1 MQNQLS
7 EFNGYF
13 QIDFINIYLYNDIFK
28 NMSVS
33 LLAQTL
39 KGSEIIKIGTEINEL
54 KRKGEKIANLTI
66 GDFDPAIFPI
76 PNGLKHGIIDAYHA
90 NHTNYPPA
98 DGVTAL
104 RESVSEFL
112 AERYQLEYETNQ
124 ILIAGG
130 SRPLI
135 YAAYL
140 ALVDPGDKVVYPAP
154 SWNNNHY
161 CHLSGATGV
170 AVITQPENL
179 FMPTAEELKP
189 HLSGASLLALCS
201 PLNPTGTMFGQ
212 EELEKIC
219 DLVIAENK
227 QRKAGEKPL
236 YILYDQIYSL
246 LTFNNKKHV
255 DPVSLRPELK
265 EYVLYIDGI
274 SKCFAATGVRVGWAF
289 GPEFIVAKMRSIL
302 GHVGAWSPKAEQL
315 ATAKFLKDAVEV
327 DTYLNAFKLQ
337 LQKGLD
343 TLYQG
348 IKQLK
353 AEGFEVDA
361 IDPMGAIYLTVKI
374 DYAGKTT
381 PDGEVLKTSA
391 DINFYLIKEAKM
403 ALVPFSAFG
412 TGTEVNWFRA
422 SVGGCTVKD
431 IEEMLPRLKAALEKL
446 N

>member
-1 MQNQLS
+1 
-7 EFNGYF
+7 
-13 QIDFINIYLYNDIFK
+13 
-28 NMSVS
+28 MSVS
-33 LLAQTL
+33 LLAQNL
-39 KGSEIIKIGTEINEL
+39 KGSEIIKIGAEINEL
-54 KRKGEKIANLTI
+54 KKKGEKIANLTI
-66 GDFDPAIFPI
+66 GDFDPNIFPV

-98 DGVTAL
+98 DGVNIL
-104 RESVSEFL
+104 RENVSTFL
-112 AERYQLEYETNQ
+112 EERYQLEYRAQE

-140 ALVDPGDKVVYPAP
+140 ALVDPGDKVVYSAP

-161 CHLSGATGV
+161 CHLSGANGV
-170 AVITQPENL
+170 AVMAQPENL

-189 HLSGASLLALCS
+189 HLAGASLLALCS

-219 DLVIAENK
+219 DLVIEENK
-227 QRKAGEKPL
+227 KRKAGEKPL

-265 EYVLYIDGI
+265 DHVLYIDGI

-289 GPEFIVAKMRSIL
+289 GPEFVITKMRSIL
-302 GHVGAWSPKAEQL
+302 GHVGAWSPKAEQI
-315 ATAKFLKDAVEV
+315 ATAKFLKDKIEV
-327 DTYLNAFKLQ
+327 DTYLNAFKVQ
-337 LQKGLD
+337 LQQSLD
-343 TLYQG
+343 TLYKG
-348 IKQLK
+348 IKNLK
-353 AEGFEVDA
+353 EEGLAVDA

-374 DYAGKTT
+374 DYAGKVT
-381 PDGEVLKTSA
+381 PEGTILQTSA
-391 DINFYLIKEAKM
+391 DINFYLIKEAGM
-403 ALVPFSAFG
+403 AMVPFSAFG
-412 TGTEVNWFRA
+412 TGSDVNWFRA
-422 SVGGCTVKD
+422 SVGGCTIKD

-446 N
+446 K